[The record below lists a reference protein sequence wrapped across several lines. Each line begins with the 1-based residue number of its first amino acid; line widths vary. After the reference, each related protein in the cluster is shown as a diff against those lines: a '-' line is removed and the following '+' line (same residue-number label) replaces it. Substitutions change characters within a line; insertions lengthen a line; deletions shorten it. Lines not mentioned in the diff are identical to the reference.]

1 MSFIPKDPEQESI
14 DTEILQNIL
23 CELRVMSAILN
34 EVHDLEI
41 TTEDVENECD

>member
-1 MSFIPKDPEQESI
+1 MSFQADDVTQDSL
-14 DTEILQNIL
+14 DSEIMYAVL
-23 CELRVMSAILN
+23 CQLRVISEILN